1 MSSPPQSSSLMRPV
15 MMGWTC
21 LIVLMGFS
29 FPAWVGAD
37 VVYRM
42 GLSTPLVGEVIQ
54 NDESGI
60 VLRFESPQ
68 QGVPQVLIP
77 REEIVE
83 HIVTVDPARLEDL
96 TDGDWDAYQNYAE
109 ELAAYRLDTR
119 AHRLAMRLYL
129 ISAYHTEGE
138 ARMNA
143 FRALIEIARNPEEE
157 KRLRTLAF
165 KVTGNRSKDLL
176 EPPQNIASVSLADE
190 SAQNELL
197 QCIRLVR
204 RGANEQALALADSKS
219 VQLAFE
225 SVSHLMTFREFR
237 DTAYDR
243 NRSAETLKQLVQLE
257 LALMGGGQ
265 KLEQRRTQLSSSPS
279 WNQLVAAEDRQ
290 PFIPVQWDNVTE
302 FDPRKSRYQEGTW
315 ELP

>member
-1 MSSPPQSSSLMRPV
+1 MSPPPQSLSIMRPA
-15 MMGWTC
+15 MMRWTC
-21 LIVLMGFS
+21 LLILMGLP

-37 VVYRM
+37 VVYRT
-42 GLSTPLVGEVIQ
+42 GLSSPLVGEVIQ

-68 QGVPQVLIP
+68 QGVPQILIP

-83 HIVTVDPARLEDL
+83 HLVTVDPSRLENMA
-96 TDGDWDAYQNYAE
+96 DGDWDAYQNYAE

-119 AHRLAMRLYL
+119 AHRLAIRLYL

-138 ARMNA
+138 AQMNA

-157 KRLRTLAF
+157 KRFRTLAF

-176 EPPQNIASVSLADE
+176 ATPQNIASIRLADK

-204 RGANEQALALADSKS
+204 RGANEQALTLADSKS

-243 NRSAETLKQLVQLE
+243 NRSAEKLKQLVQLE
-257 LALMGGGQ
+257 LALIGGGQ
-265 KLEQRRTQLSSSPS
+265 KFEPRRTPLSSSPS
-279 WNQLVAAEDRQ
+279 WNQLVEAENRQ
-290 PFIPVQWDNVTE
+290 PFIPVQWENVTE
-302 FDPRKSRYQEGTW
+302 FDPRKSRYQQGTW
-315 ELP
+315 ERP